1 VHLCLRERIICQILK
16 SKNPHIPG
24 NSELQT
30 LLKEDEPIPVCWGK
44 TGRFSCF
51 KRWGKL
57 TKNRSNLSKKRPAD
71 AREYT
76 AVYTVQACCTFGCQ
90 ILAIGCDPKMPIEI
104 LPFSPVVPSPLSNF
118 PRKRLASSGFKALFE
133 VAISVNSRIW
143 TIGHYDRWLPIIS
156 VIRICLRSEGQIFE
170 PQECT
175 YSISMDRNA
184 PKRRKATQ
192 GSLSGFLGVSEP
204 EPEPVVKQTSKEDAA
219 PRKFSESWLRIPRF
233 SSWLTRR
240 ASLALGHNDRR
251 LSNFSVIVANNRS
264 K

>member
-1 VHLCLRERIICQILK
+1 LEGDFGLDSGVVAWGLAHLE
-16 SKNPHIPG
+16 
-24 NSELQT
+24 
-30 LLKEDEPIPVCWGK
+30 
-44 TGRFSCF
+44 
-51 KRWGKL
+51 
-57 TKNRSNLSKKRPAD
+57 
-71 AREYT
+71 
-76 AVYTVQACCTFGCQ
+76 
-90 ILAIGCDPKMPIEI
+90 
-104 LPFSPVVPSPLSNF
+104 VVVL
-118 PRKRLASSGFKALFE
+118 
-133 VAISVNSRIW
+133 VSVNSRIW

-156 VIRICLRSEGQIFE
+156 VIRICLRSEGQFASRAKK
-170 PQECT
+170 ECT
-175 YSISMDRNA
+175 YSISMDRKA